1 MNKQKLFS
9 ILLACSMLSPFA
21 QQAFAATSYDTPNA
35 KVISTPSDKTDP
47 NEDINV
53 SLSKELALTKGKEVL
68 KKYFNIDINEKDFK
82 YNISLDPYVYSDVKE
97 TKSYTWNISWYNT
110 SFKGSTNIYISLDGN
125 TGKLISMNKSE
136 YNKNGEKSIPT
147 LSMEEAQKTAEEAI
161 KKINPD
167 EYKNSKLTTDKWFSN
182 RYNSS
187 NYSFNYTRF
196 VNQASYDNDN
206 IYINVD
212 GVTGEV
218 TAYHYNWNNSLV
230 FPSDKGSISLDKA
243 ENIFKSS
250 TDMTLKYKLFNNKYE
265 YQNADNKKNIK
276 LVYEPTLKDGQVID
290 AKTGKPI
297 SYAGSLNSKVET
309 ISPNQKEID
318 ELYKKYKKLENAK
331 DPLKKDKA
339 LTIISNIVNNMYG
352 KGYTIGDLRYREDD
366 NSFNDNSTKTWTAFF
381 TKKTEVKDAKGKVV
395 NTIIRDGSI
404 SINAL
409 NGQILSIYNYTP
421 YEYKENFT
429 PKITW
434 KEGYYKALAILG
446 EHYKDKLKDIELS
459 LNHVELLPK
468 ETYSAKEAERFYR
481 YSFVRKVN
489 NIPYENNSIYMEFDA
504 ETGEVSCMNLSW
516 DDGIAFPQASSSIDP
531 SKARETYY
539 NKYTP
544 SLKYMLINTSP
555 DPKSIKNELK
565 LTYCL
570 EPTSSFVDAF
580 DSKILNDY
588 DGEEIKFDISDFLN
602 EVKGSKAEKEITI
615 LAYKGLIDTKD
626 FKLKKEVKYI
636 DLVKTLVDALGYT
649 PYIINTETTK
659 SSQSDAKEDS
669 AGSANQ
675 AALSNDDYLA
685 MAKYYGIIDENLNNF
700 DIQAPVSREEM
711 CKALIKFLQYEKI
724 ANCSDIF
731 SLNSA
736 DAKDVSKENYGYVT
750 LAKGL
755 NLIDLEDNKINPK
768 KIATSEDL
776 ALGLFRA
783 LQNKEVN
790 NNYYPMYK

>member
-21 QQAFAATSYDTPNA
+21 QQAFAATSYDNPNA
-35 KVISTPSDKTDP
+35 KVISTSSDKTSQ
-47 NEDINV
+47 NEDISV
-53 SLSKELALTKGKEVL
+53 ELSKEAALTKGKEIL
-68 KKYFNIDINEKDFK
+68 KKYFNINVNEKDFK
-82 YNISLDPYVYSDVKE
+82 YNISLDPYVYSDIKE
-97 TKSYTWNISWYNT
+97 TKSYTWNISWYSN
-110 SFKGSTNIYISLDGN
+110 SFKGSTNIFISLDGN

-136 YNKNGEKSIPT
+136 YNKAGQQSIPT
-147 LSMEEAQKTAEEAI
+147 LSIEEAQKVAEKTI

-167 EYKNSKLTTDKWFSN
+167 EFKNSKLTTDKWFSN

-187 NYSFNYTRF
+187 NYSFNYVKF
-196 VNQASYDNDN
+196 VNGASYDNDN

-212 GVTGEV
+212 GVKGEV
-218 TAYHYNWNNSLV
+218 TSYHYNWNSSLV
-230 FPSDKGSISLDKA
+230 FPSSKDSISLDKA
-243 ENIFKSS
+243 ESIFKDS
-250 TDMTLKYKLFNNKYE
+250 TNMILKYKLFNNKYE
-265 YQNADNKKNIK
+265 YQNTGNMKNIK

-290 AKTGKPI
+290 AKTGKPVN
-297 SYAGSLNSKVET
+297 YGGNLNSRVEA
-309 ISPNQKEID
+309 ISPSQKELD

-331 DPLKKDKA
+331 EPLKKDAA
-339 LTIISNIVNNMYG
+339 LTIISNTVTNMYG

-381 TKKTEVKDAKGKVV
+381 TKKTEVKDEKGKV
-395 NTIIRDGSI
+395 TSTLTRDGSI

-409 NGQILSIYNYTP
+409 NGQILSIYNYAP

-434 KEGYYKALAILG
+434 KEGYYKSLGILG
-446 EHYKDKLKDIELS
+446 EYYKDRLKDIELS
-459 LNHVELLPK
+459 LNHVEVLP
-468 ETYSAKEAERFYR
+468 EEIYGIKEAERFYR

-489 NIPYENNSIYMEFDA
+489 NIPYENNNIYIEFNA
-504 ETGEVSCMNLSW
+504 ETGEISYMNFSW
-516 DDGIAFPQASSSIDP
+516 DDSIAFPKPASSIDS
-531 SKARETYY
+531 SKAKETYY
-539 NKYTP
+539 NKYNP
-544 SLKYMLINTSP
+544 LLKYMLINTNS

-565 LTYCL
+565 LTYYL
-570 EPTSSFVDAF
+570 EPTNSFVDAF

-615 LAYKGLIDTKD
+615 LAYKGLIDTKG
-626 FKLKKEVKYI
+626 FKLKKEVKYM

-649 PYIINTETTK
+649 PYIINTEMTK

-669 AGSANQ
+669 AGSPNQ

-700 DIQAPVSREEM
+700 DIEAPVSREEM

-755 NLIDLEDNKINPK
+755 NLIDLENDKINPK
-768 KIATSEDL
+768 KTATSEDL

-790 NNYYPMYK
+790 NIYYPMYK